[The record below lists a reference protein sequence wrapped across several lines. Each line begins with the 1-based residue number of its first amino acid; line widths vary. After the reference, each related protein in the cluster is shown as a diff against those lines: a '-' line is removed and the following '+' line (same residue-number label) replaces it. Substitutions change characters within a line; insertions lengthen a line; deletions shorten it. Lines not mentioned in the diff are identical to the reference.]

1 MLATSNFGST
11 SSQPHKF
18 LPSVPSPLSPRRAN
32 VQASSSSFW
41 SFDTSMTTS
50 TPQQASNQRSHV
62 PFSSRPVKTAPVPRS
77 DALRERRRDMFLRKV
92 RQSRDDNKW
101 DSRIDDMARL
111 DYLKEKRR
119 WEAEQVRSA
128 PPLYPDLP
136 DAEEDSSEYDLPTY
150 NNQMAWDPRSQSDY
164 PLDQE
169 ADAILQQENEELEA
183 LVALMQEDENRRNQQ
198 SDSQDAHDDR
208 SSAFGSDDDEY
219 DSIFMDMID
228 ETGGAAPG
236 SEQQQQQYQHPADD
250 EMDLS

>member
-1 MLATSNFGST
+1 MATS
-11 SSQPHKF
+11 
-18 LPSVPSPLSPRRAN
+18 A
-32 VQASSSSFW
+32 
-41 SFDTSMTTS
+41 
-50 TPQQASNQRSHV
+50 PQQAPNQQSHV
-62 PFSSRPVKTAPVPRS
+62 PFSSRPVKAAPIPRS

-128 PPLYPDLP
+128 PQLHPDFAE
-136 DAEEDSSEYDLPTY
+136 AEEASEYDLPAY
-150 NNQMAWDPRSQSDY
+150 SSQMAWDPQSQSHY
-164 PLDQE
+164 ALDPE

-183 LVALMQEDENRRNQQ
+183 LVALMQEDENRQNQQ
-198 SDSQDAHDDR
+198 LNGQEAHDDR

-219 DSIFMDMID
+219 DNIFMNLID
-228 ETGGAAPG
+228 ETGGAAAG
-236 SEQQQQQYQHPADD
+236 SGHQQQHQPTADD

>member
-1 MLATSNFGST
+1 MATST
-11 SSQPHKF
+11 SQQP
-18 LPSVPSPLSPRRAN
+18 PN
-32 VQASSSSFW
+32 
-41 SFDTSMTTS
+41 
-50 TPQQASNQRSHV
+50 QQSHV
-62 PFSSRPVKTAPVPRS
+62 PFSSRPVKAAPIPRS

-128 PPLYPDLP
+128 PQLHPDFAE
-136 DAEEDSSEYDLPTY
+136 AEEASEYDLPTY
-150 NNQMAWDPRSQSDY
+150 SSQMAWDPQSQSDY
-164 PLDQE
+164 PLDPE

-183 LVALMQEDENRRNQQ
+183 LVALMQEDEHRQNQQ
-198 SDSQDAHDDR
+198 SNSQEAYEDR

-219 DSIFMDMID
+219 DNIFMNLID
-228 ETGGAAPG
+228 ETGGAAG
-236 SEQQQQQYQHPADD
+236 CSGQHQSTADD

>member
-11 SSQPHKF
+11 PSQPHKF

-32 VQASSSSFW
+32 VKSSTSFW
-41 SFDTSMTTS
+41 SFDTSMATS
-50 TPQQASNQRSHV
+50 APQQASNQQSHV
-62 PFSSRPVKTAPVPRS
+62 PFSSRPVKAAPIPRS

-92 RQSRDDNKW
+92 RQARDENKW

-128 PPLYPDLP
+128 PSLHPEFAE
-136 DAEEDSSEYDLPTY
+136 AEEASDYDLPTY
-150 NNQMAWDPRSQSDY
+150 SSHMTWDPQSQHDY
-164 PLDQE
+164 PLDPE
-169 ADAILQQENEELEA
+169 ADAALQQENEELEA
-183 LVALMQEDENRRNQQ
+183 LIALMQEDENRLNQH
-198 SDSQDAHDDR
+198 SNSQEAHDDR

-219 DSIFMDMID
+219 DSIFMNLID
-228 ETGGAAPG
+228 ETGGAASGP
-236 SEQQQQQYQHPADD
+236 EQQHQDD

>member
-1 MLATSNFGST
+1 MATS
-11 SSQPHKF
+11 
-18 LPSVPSPLSPRRAN
+18 A
-32 VQASSSSFW
+32 
-41 SFDTSMTTS
+41 
-50 TPQQASNQRSHV
+50 PQQATNQQSHV

-128 PPLYPDLP
+128 PQLHPDFAE
-136 DAEEDSSEYDLPTY
+136 AEESSEYDLPTY
-150 NNQMAWDPRSQSDY
+150 SSQMAWDPQSQSDY
-164 PLDQE
+164 PLDPE

-183 LVALMQEDENRRNQQ
+183 LVALMQEDENRQNQE
-198 SDSQDAHDDR
+198 AHDDR

-219 DSIFMDMID
+219 DNIFMNLID
-228 ETGGAAPG
+228 ETGGAATG
-236 SEQQQQQYQHPADD
+236 SDQHQHQHTADD

>member
-1 MLATSNFGST
+1 MATS
-11 SSQPHKF
+11 
-18 LPSVPSPLSPRRAN
+18 A
-32 VQASSSSFW
+32 
-41 SFDTSMTTS
+41 
-50 TPQQASNQRSHV
+50 PQQAPNQQSHV
-62 PFSSRPVKTAPVPRS
+62 PFSSRPVKAAPIPRS

-128 PPLYPDLP
+128 PSLHPDFAE
-136 DAEEDSSEYDLPTY
+136 AEEASEYDLPTY
-150 NNQMAWDPRSQSDY
+150 SSQMAWDSQSHFDY
-164 PLDQE
+164 PLDPE

-183 LVALMQEDENRRNQQ
+183 LVALMQEDENRQNQQ
-198 SDSQDAHDDR
+198 FNNQEAQDDR

-219 DSIFMDMID
+219 DNIFMNLID
-228 ETGGAAPG
+228 ETGGAAAASG
-236 SEQQQQQYQHPADD
+236 HQQQHQPTADD

>member
-1 MLATSNFGST
+1 MATS
-11 SSQPHKF
+11 
-18 LPSVPSPLSPRRAN
+18 A
-32 VQASSSSFW
+32 
-41 SFDTSMTTS
+41 
-50 TPQQASNQRSHV
+50 PQQAQNQQSHV
-62 PFSSRPVKTAPVPRS
+62 PFSSRPVKTAPIPRS

-128 PPLYPDLP
+128 PQLHPDFAE
-136 DAEEDSSEYDLPTY
+136 AEEASEYDLPTY
-150 NNQMAWDPRSQSDY
+150 NSQTAWDPQSRFDY
-164 PLDQE
+164 PLDPE

-183 LVALMQEDENRRNQQ
+183 LVALMQEDEQRQNQQ
-198 SDSQDAHDDR
+198 SNSQEAYDDR

-219 DSIFMDMID
+219 DNIFMNLID
-228 ETGGAAPG
+228 ETGGAAGG
-236 SEQQQQQYQHPADD
+236 SGQHQSTADD

>member
-1 MLATSNFGST
+1 MATST
-11 SSQPHKF
+11 SQQP
-18 LPSVPSPLSPRRAN
+18 PN
-32 VQASSSSFW
+32 
-41 SFDTSMTTS
+41 
-50 TPQQASNQRSHV
+50 QQSHV
-62 PFSSRPVKTAPVPRS
+62 PFSSRPVKAAPIPRS

-128 PPLYPDLP
+128 PQLHPDFAE
-136 DAEEDSSEYDLPTY
+136 AEEASEYDLPTY
-150 NNQMAWDPRSQSDY
+150 SSQMAWDPQSQSDY
-164 PLDQE
+164 PLDPE

-183 LVALMQEDENRRNQQ
+183 LVALMQEDEHRQNQQ
-198 SDSQDAHDDR
+198 SNSQEAYEDR

-219 DSIFMDMID
+219 DNVFMNLID
-228 ETGGAAPG
+228 ETGGAAG
-236 SEQQQQQYQHPADD
+236 CSGQHQSTADD